1 VNPGGT
7 PAGTPAGKRRIAG
20 VSIGQA
26 LPERAYTP
34 DNIQLFF
41 YNAVLWNA
49 HRIHYDL
56 PYATEDEGYPGL
68 VIAGPLLGD
77 WLTQC
82 VLEWLDGDGDLVNF
96 EYSNRLA
103 SYIGETLTVGGSVTA
118 IDEDS
123 GVVDLELAVRNESDD
138 IITPGSARVRFP

>member
-7 PAGTPAGKRRIAG
+7 PVGKRRIAG

-103 SYIGETLTVGGSVTA
+103 SYIGETLTVGGTVTA
-118 IDEDS
+118 IEKDS

-138 IITPGSARVRFP
+138 IITPGTARVRFP

>member
-1 VNPGGT
+1 MSHRLADICV
-7 PAGTPAGKRRIAG
+7 
-20 VSIGQA
+20 GQTLSEHA
-26 LPERAYTP
+26 HTP
-34 DNIQLFF
+34 DNVQLFF

-56 PYATEDEGYPGL
+56 PYATDVEGYPGL

-82 VLEWLDGDGDLVNF
+82 VLEWLDDEGDLVSF

-103 SYIGETLTVGGSVTA
+103 SYIGETLRVGGEVA
-118 IDEDS
+118 A
-123 GVVDLELAVRNESDD
+123 VDQARGEVELSLHVKNEADQV
-138 IITPGSARVRFP
+138 ITPGMAVVRFAS

>member
-1 VNPGGT
+1 VS
-7 PAGTPAGKRRIAG
+7 ARLAD
-20 VSIGQA
+20 VSIGDA
-26 LPERAYTP
+26 LPERKYAP

-56 PYATEDEGYPGL
+56 PYATDIEGYPGL

-82 VLEWLDGDGDLVNF
+82 VLEWLDGDGDLVSF

-103 SYIGETLTVGGSVTA
+103 SYIGETLTVGGSVKA

-123 GVVDLELAVRNESDD
+123 GVVDLELAVRNEAGD
-138 IITPGSARVRFP
+138 ITTPGTARVRFP

>member
-1 VNPGGT
+1 M
-7 PAGTPAGKRRIAG
+7 AD

-56 PYATEDEGYPGL
+56 PYATEAEGYPGL

-82 VLEWLDGDGDLVNF
+82 VLEWLDGDGDLVSF

-118 IDEDS
+118 IEKDS
-123 GVVDLELAVRNESDD
+123 GVVELELAVRNEAGD
-138 IITPGSARVRFP
+138 IITPGTARVRFG